1 MPFTPVRDLPA
12 DALLARAADGDQR
25 AFAEFHR
32 RYAKR
37 VLGLARRV
45 VRDAALAEEVAQ
57 DVFLELWEKAA
68 DYRRTDGDPIGWIL
82 TRTRSR
88 AIDHVRSE
96 HAARRRLVEAGVA
109 AYERDADVVED
120 AALAAETRRVVAAA
134 LAVLS
139 EPQRETLRLKYSDLT
154 FSEVA
159 ARQGIPIGTA
169 KTRVRD
175 ALAQLRSSSVASLGS

>member
-1 MPFTPVRDLPA
+1 MSSVDLSTLPA
-12 DALLARAADGDQR
+12 DTLLARSADGDQR

-32 RYAKR
+32 RYASR

-45 VRDAALAEEVAQ
+45 VRDAAIAEEVAQ
-57 DVFLELWEKAA
+57 DVFLELWNKAA

-88 AIDHVRSE
+88 AIDHVRTEEAS
-96 HAARRRLVEAGVA
+96 RRRLVDAGIA
-109 AYERDADVVED
+109 AFERDADVVED
-120 AALAAETRRVVAAA
+120 AAVAAETHRVVEAA

-154 FSEVA
+154 FTEVA
-159 ARQGIPIGTA
+159 ERQGIPVGTA

-175 ALAQLRSSSVASLGS
+175 ALAQLRASSGASLVA

>member
-1 MPFTPVRDLPA
+1 MSSVDLSDLPA
-12 DALLARAADGDQR
+12 DALLARSADGDQR

-45 VRDAALAEEVAQ
+45 VRDPAIAEEVAQ
-57 DVFLELWEKAA
+57 DVFLELWGKAA
-68 DYRRTDGDPIGWIL
+68 DYRRADGDPIGWIL

-96 HAARRRLVEAGVA
+96 EASRRRLVDAGIA

-120 AALAAETRRVVAAA
+120 AALAAETHRVVEAA
-134 LAVLS
+134 LGILS
-139 EPQRETLRLKYSDLT
+139 EAQRETLRLKYSDLT
-154 FSEVA
+154 FTEVA
-159 ARQGIPIGTA
+159 ERQGIPVGTA

-175 ALAQLRSSSVASLGS
+175 ALTQLRSHAPTSLVA

>member
-1 MPFTPVRDLPA
+1 MSSNALSTLPA
-12 DALLARAADGDQR
+12 DALLARSADGDQR
-25 AFAEFHR
+25 AFAEFYR
-32 RYAKR
+32 RYAVR

-45 VRDAALAEEVAQ
+45 VRDRAIAEEVTQ
-57 DVFLELWEKAA
+57 DVFTELWEKAA
-68 DYRRTDGDPIGWIL
+68 DYRAADGDPIGWIL

-96 HAARRRLVEAGVA
+96 EASRRRLVDAGIA
-109 AYERDADVVED
+109 AYERDADLVED
-120 AALAAETRRVVAAA
+120 AALASELRREVETA
-134 LAVLS
+134 LAVLTDA
-139 EPQRETLRLKYSDLT
+139 QRETLRLKYSDLS

-175 ALAQLRSSSVASLGS
+175 ALSQLRAVAAT